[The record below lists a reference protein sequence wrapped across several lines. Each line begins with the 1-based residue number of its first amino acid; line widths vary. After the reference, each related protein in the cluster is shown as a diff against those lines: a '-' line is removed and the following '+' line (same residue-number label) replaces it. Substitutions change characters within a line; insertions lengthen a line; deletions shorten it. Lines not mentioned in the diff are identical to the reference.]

1 MRTTLA
7 ALLLASALAAP
18 ALAQP
23 RPAMPAPGADATP
36 DPSAD
41 AAPAQPA
48 APATADYC
56 GFLRNQITQAE
67 QTLRQ
72 LVVSINATGRTDAPA
87 QLVTRAAWMDQW
99 AGRLAGYVE
108 ATTPANCL
116 SPAQLEAAR
125 QVVAQYGA
133 FASQARDFATRP
145 AESASASASQPPTAA
160 QRRQQRR
167 DQQRREQDFQQS
179 ILP

>member
-1 MRTTLA
+1 MRATLV
-7 ALLLASALAAP
+7 ALLLASALGAP
-18 ALAQP
+18 ALGQSRAP
-23 RPAMPAPGADATP
+23 MPAPGADAAP
-36 DPSAD
+36 DPAAD

-48 APATADYC
+48 AQATADYC
-56 GFLRNQITQAE
+56 GFLRNQINQAE

-72 LVVSINATGRTDAPA
+72 LVVSINATGRTDPPA
-87 QLVTRAAWMDQW
+87 QLITRAAWMDQW

-108 ATTPANCL
+108 ATTPASCL
-116 SPAQLEAAR
+116 SPTQLEAAR

-145 AESASASASQPPTAA
+145 AETASSAQAPTPA

-167 DQQRREQDFQQS
+167 EQQRREQDFQQS